1 MSNFSSKRRKSQE
14 LGKDTAPKRSSSGDN
29 PLTSP
34 LGSQNPESQDSNTS
48 KNPSEPKNEYELTT
62 DTQKL
67 SEVHTDELQRAH
79 TDELQRTRTDEL
91 QRAHTDE
98 LKEEKKHKFPK
109 RPKKQQDSDSAALD
123 KNTGQFEQIDTE
135 NSLDEERERHKK
147 FQSDLNKLALFAYE
161 AEEGAEMLE
170 SGQIPFL
177 EEVDRM
183 LQETDSE
190 SEPLL
195 EKENEESEQR
205 KQQKKQKNFT
215 DSGYAEQQEQWKKR
229 RDSRYLE

>member
-1 MSNFSSKRRKSQE
+1 MLNFSSKRRKSQE

-29 PLTSP
+29 PLTGP
-34 LGSQNPESQDSNTS
+34 LGPQNPESQGSNTS
-48 KNPSEPKNEYELTT
+48 KAPSEPKNGYELTT

-79 TDELQRTRTDEL
+79 TDKLQRTRTDEL

-98 LKEEKKHKFPK
+98 LKEEKDRKFPK
-109 RPKKQQDSDSAALD
+109 KPKKQQDSDSAALD
-123 KNTGQFEQIDTE
+123 KNTEQFEQVDIKK
-135 NSLDEERERHKK
+135 SLDAERKRHKK
-147 FQSDLNKLALFAYE
+147 FESDLNKLALFAYE

-177 EEVDRM
+177 EDVDRM
-183 LQETDSE
+183 LQEIDSE

-205 KQQKKQKNFT
+205 KQQNNQKNFKNSRYT
-215 DSGYAEQQEQWKKR
+215 EQQEQ
-229 RDSRYLE
+229 

>member
-34 LGSQNPESQDSNTS
+34 LGSQNPESQGSNPS
-48 KNPSEPKNEYELTT
+48 KNPSEPKNGYELAT

-79 TDELQRTRTDEL
+79 TDEL
-91 QRAHTDE
+91 
-98 LKEEKKHKFPK
+98 KEEKNRKFPK
-109 RPKKQQDSDSAALD
+109 RPKTTEKQQGSDSAALD
-123 KNTGQFEQIDTE
+123 KNTDQFEQVDTK
-135 NSLDEERERHKK
+135 NTLDEEIKRHKK
-147 FQSDLNKLALFAYE
+147 PQSDLNKLALLAYE

-177 EEVDRM
+177 EDVDRM
-183 LQETDSE
+183 LQEIDSE

-215 DSGYAEQQEQWKKR
+215 DSG
-229 RDSRYLE
+229 

>member
-1 MSNFSSKRRKSQE
+1 MSNFSHKRRKSQE

-29 PLTSP
+29 PLTGP
-34 LGSQNPESQDSNTS
+34 LGSQNPESQGSNTS
-48 KNPSEPKNEYELTT
+48 KNPSEPKNGYELTT

-67 SEVHTDELQRAH
+67 PEVHTDELQRSH

-98 LKEEKKHKFPK
+98 LKEEKNRKFPK
-109 RPKKQQDSDSAALD
+109 RPKKQHDSDSAALD
-123 KNTGQFEQIDTE
+123 KNTEQFKQIDTK
-135 NSLDEERERHKK
+135 NPLDEERKRHQK

-183 LQETDSE
+183 LQEIDSE

-229 RDSRYLE
+229 RDP

>member
-34 LGSQNPESQDSNTS
+34 LGSQNPESQGSNPS
-48 KNPSEPKNEYELTT
+48 KNPSEPKNGYELAT

-79 TDELQRTRTDEL
+79 TDELQC
-91 QRAHTDE
+91 ANTDE
-98 LKEEKKHKFPK
+98 LKEEKNRKFPK
-109 RPKKQQDSDSAALD
+109 RPKTTEKQQGSDSAALD
-123 KNTGQFEQIDTE
+123 KNTDQFEQVDTK
-135 NSLDEERERHKK
+135 NTLDEEIKRHKK
-147 FQSDLNKLALFAYE
+147 PQSDLNKLALLAYE

-177 EEVDRM
+177 EDVDRM
-183 LQETDSE
+183 LQEIDSE

-229 RDSRYLE
+229 RDS